1 MKKVVLFD
9 FHNTLATCAGWLEL
23 EITTLP
29 GLALSKL
36 AGRGVLDAGA
46 RDRMGEAAALFKALR
61 QGVRESGVELSAVRG
76 VTQVLE
82 SMGYSASQA
91 EIESV
96 VAELE
101 NECLPEV
108 EMVVGADIVLRKL
121 HDAGCLLGVVS
132 SAGYPLFVELALEKL
147 GLRTYFNEVV
157 TSAGEGIYKSDPE
170 IFRRAVSRLGAK
182 PSDAVHIGDHAVYDV
197 RTAKAAGLSAI
208 WFVAEARNTTRL
220 HGTEW
225 SVAIEAGREADA
237 VIESMSEL
245 YDAIAALDLNAVP
258 PTIGD

>member
-9 FHNTLATCAGWLEL
+9 FHNTLATCASWLEL
-23 EITTLP
+23 EIVTLP
-29 GLALSKL
+29 GLALSRL
-36 AGRGVLDAGA
+36 VGRGVLEESA
-46 RDRMGEAAALFKALR
+46 RKRTDEATTLFKALR
-61 QGVRESGVELSAVRG
+61 QRVRESGVELSAVEG

-82 SMGYSASQA
+82 SMGYYAPQA

-108 EMVVGADIVLRKL
+108 EMVAGADVVLRQL
-121 HDAGCLLGVVS
+121 HNAGCLLGVVS

-182 PSDAVHIGDHAVYDV
+182 PSDAVHIGDHAIYDV
-197 RTAKAAGLSAI
+197 RTAKAAGLSVI
-208 WFVAEARNTTRL
+208 WFVAEARNTARL
-220 HGTEW
+220 HGTDW
-225 SVAIEAGREADA
+225 DATAEAGSDADA
-237 VIESMSEL
+237 VIESMSKL
-245 YDAIAALDLNAVP
+245 FDAIATLGLNTSR
-258 PTIGD
+258 PTIQG

>member
-1 MKKVVLFD
+1 VE
-9 FHNTLATCAGWLEL
+9 AT
-23 EITTLP
+23 
-29 GLALSKL
+29 
-36 AGRGVLDAGA
+36 
-46 RDRMGEAAALFKALR
+46 ALFKVLR
-61 QGVRESGVELSAVRG
+61 QRVRESGVELSAVQG
-76 VTQVLE
+76 VTEVLE
-82 SMGYSASQA
+82 SMGYSAPQA

-101 NECLPEV
+101 HECLPEV
-108 EMVVGADIVLRKL
+108 EMVVGADVALRRL

-170 IFRRAVSRLGAK
+170 IFRRAVGRLGAQ
-182 PSDAVHIGDHAVYDV
+182 PSDAVHIGDHAIYDV

-208 WFVAEARNTTRL
+208 WFVAEARNTARL

-225 SVAIEAGREADA
+225 SVASEAGREADA
-237 VIESMSEL
+237 IVESMFEL
-245 YDAIAALDLNAVP
+245 CDAIEALDSPLV
-258 PTIGD
+258 G

>member
-29 GLALSKL
+29 GMALSRL
-36 AGRGVLDAGA
+36 AGRDVLEA
-46 RDRMGEAAALFKALR
+46 RARERTGEAIALFKALR
-61 QGVRESGVELSAVRG
+61 QRVRESGVELSAVQG

-82 SMGYSASQA
+82 SMDYRAPQA

-108 EMVVGADIVLRKL
+108 EMVAGADGVLRRL

-147 GLRTYFNEVV
+147 GLRTYFNEVI
-157 TSAGEGIYKSDPE
+157 TSAGEGVYKSDPE

-208 WFVAEARNTTRL
+208 WFVAEARNTARL

-225 SVAIEAGREADA
+225 SVTAEASSEADA
-237 VIESMSEL
+237 VVESMSEL
-245 YDAIAALDLNAVP
+245 FGAVA
-258 PTIGD
+258 TLG